1 MMRCLRTTRRG
12 AVGALGREDRLAL
25 LAALDQP
32 LGLEPLQH
40 LPGGGARDAE
50 HLRHAGRDRGRA
62 GRGPVLAD
70 REREEVDRLEVLVD
84 RVALRPCHRVESRC
98 GTCMACLTRTV

>member
-1 MMRCLRTTRRG
+1 MMRCLRTTRRARSAPSG
-12 AVGALGREDRLAL
+12 VRIASLL
-25 LAALDQP
+25 LAALDEP

-40 LPGGGARDAE
+40 LAGGGARDAE